1 MSAATYAA
9 YALVPIAVILV
20 ILVVVC
26 VVVAVLVSGY
36 SRVYE
41 APYRWHRRT
50 KPMPFEPMFG
60 FATAPF
66 QNERPVAEQRG
77 TLWAE
82 FAHKLQPEGLDVSPN
97 HADLPT
103 FERDLDTADP
113 ARAAR
118 AAHRGV
124 RVERALV
131 ELA

>member
-1 MSAATYAA
+1 METF
-9 YALVPIAVILV
+9 
-20 ILVVVC
+20 

-41 APYRWHRRT
+41 APCRWHRRNA
-50 KPMPFEPMFG
+50 PIPVEPLFG

-82 FAHKLQPEGLDVSPN
+82 FAHKLQPQGLDESPN

-103 FERDLDTADP
+103 FERDLD
-113 ARAAR
+113 AAR
-118 AAHRGV
+118 SDVRGMSAMRFGV
-124 RVERALV
+124 DWARVEPHEGELEDVGGEALDGGAV
-131 ELA
+131 